1 MSKLQVYARFESQQT
16 DDEGAMDVRIDADR
30 DKVVYGLRDMYDA
43 LPEFVQDQVQ
53 SLRVTDDEVD
63 VDIIELS
70 IGRKIRLQ
78 KEEQGI

>member
-1 MSKLQVYARFESQQT
+1 MSKLQVYAWFESQQT

-43 LPEFVQDQVQ
+43 LPEFIQDQVQ

-78 KEEQGI
+78 KEEQGV

>member
-1 MSKLQVYARFESQQT
+1 MSKLQVYAWFESQQT
-16 DDEGAMDVRIDADR
+16 DEEGALDMRLDADR
-30 DKVVYGLRDMYDA
+30 DAVVYGLRDMYDA
-43 LPEFVQDQVQ
+43 LPEFIQDQVQ

-78 KEEQGI
+78 NEEQGI

>member
-1 MSKLQVYARFESQQT
+1 MSEMQVYAWFESQHT

-43 LPEFVQDQVQ
+43 LPEFIQDQVQ
-53 SLRVTDDEVD
+53 ALRVTDDEVD

-78 KEEQGI
+78 KEEQGV